1 MRVRSAPLRPGASPM
16 NMMRAF
22 TDPFS
27 WLSTA
32 ARSHIA
38 GHLTQAAASL
48 TKLMN
53 AFCLAVIRAGLK
65 DIDLSYAPHEKS
77 VIHRHPATVAVFLT
91 DGKVKF
97 TYPDGRT
104 EEREIKAG
112 QAVWNPAT
120 RHLPENV
127 ADTEMEA
134 IVIEFKVRR
143 PAPKKPPNS
152 GATTPPRT
160 P

>member
-1 MRVRSAPLRPGASPM
+1 MRRTLFLVLFVIGLAGPAFAQDAVKVDPKHYKVESENARVRILRV
-16 NMMRAF
+16 
-22 TDPFS
+22 
-27 WLSTA
+27 
-32 ARSHIA
+32 
-38 GHLTQAAASL
+38 
-48 TKLMN
+48 K
-53 AFCLAVIRAGLK
+53 
-65 DIDLSYAPHEKS
+65 YAPHEKS
-77 VIHRHPATVAVFLT
+77 VMHRHPATVAVFLT

-112 QAVWNPAT
+112 QAMWNPAT

-127 ADTEMEA
+127 ADTDMEA

-143 PAPKKPPNS
+143 PAPKKPADS
-152 GATTPPRT
+152 GTTTPPKT